1 MRSFGQL
8 WPTLKRL
15 LAYGSP
21 WRKPLSV
28 AVMMLWIAAAAE
40 VSGPLLISYFI
51 DNMVARHH
59 LPLGKVAGL
68 AAAYVGLQFL
78 AAGLHYAQ
86 SLLFNRAAVGVVQS
100 LRTDVMDAAL
110 RQPLSAFDTQP
121 VGQLISRVT
130 NDTEV
135 IRDLYVTVVAT
146 VLRSAA
152 LIGAMLVAMFSLDWR
167 MALVAILIFPAV
179 LTVMIIY
186 QRYSTPIVRRVR
198 AYLADINDG
207 FNEIING
214 MSVIQQFRQQARFG
228 ERMGEASRSHY
239 MARMQTL
246 RLDGFL
252 LRPLLSLF
260 SALILCGLLMLF
272 SFTSAGTIEVG
283 VLYAFISYLS
293 RLNEPLIELTTQQSM
308 LQQAVVAG
316 ERVFE
321 LMDRPRQ
328 RYGSDDR
335 PLQSGA
341 IDIDHLSFAYRD
353 DNLVLQ
359 DITLSV
365 PSRSFVALVGHTG
378 SGKSTL
384 ASLLMGYYPLT
395 QGEIRLDGREI
406 SSLNH
411 RVLRQGVAMVQ
422 QDPVVM
428 ADTFLAN
435 VTLGRDVSEA
445 QVWQALETVQLA
457 DLARGLSDGLHTHL
471 GEQGN
476 TLSVGQ
482 KQLLALAERI
492 RFSAVLIFVV
502 VWFTLSYIPIAHMV
516 WGGGLL
522 AAHGA
527 LDFAGGTVVHINAAI
542 AGLVG
547 AYLIGKRVG
556 FGKEAFKPHN
566 LPMVFTGT
574 AILYIGWFGFNAG
587 SAGSANEIA
596 ALAFVNTV
604 VATAAAILGWI
615 IGEWTLRGKPSL
627 LGACSGA
634 IAGLVGVTPACGY
647 VGVGGALVIGVI
659 AGLAGLWGVTML
671 KRLLRVD
678 DPCDVFGVHG
688 VCGIVGCILTGV
700 FAASSLGGVG
710 FVDGVTMGH
719 QVMVQLE
726 SIAIT
731 VVWSGVVAFVGYKL
745 ADILVGLRVPEEQER
760 EGLDVN
766 SHGEN
771 AYNA

>member
-1 MRSFGQL
+1 M
-8 WPTLKRL
+8 K
-15 LAYGSP
+15 
-21 WRKPLSV
+21 
-28 AVMMLWIAAAAE
+28 IA
-40 VSGPLLISYFI
+40 
-51 DNMVARHH
+51 
-59 LPLGKVAGL
+59 
-68 AAAYVGLQFL
+68 
-78 AAGLHYAQ
+78 
-86 SLLFNRAAVGVVQS
+86 
-100 LRTDVMDAAL
+100 
-110 RQPLSAFDTQP
+110 
-121 VGQLISRVT
+121 
-130 NDTEV
+130 
-135 IRDLYVTVVAT
+135 
-146 VLRSAA
+146 
-152 LIGAMLVAMFSLDWR
+152 
-167 MALVAILIFPAV
+167 
-179 LTVMIIY
+179 MIK
-186 QRYSTPIVRRVR
+186 T
-198 AYLADINDG
+198 
-207 FNEIING
+207 
-214 MSVIQQFRQQARFG
+214 
-228 ERMGEASRSHY
+228 
-239 MARMQTL
+239 
-246 RLDGFL
+246 
-252 LRPLLSLF
+252 
-260 SALILCGLLMLF
+260 
-272 SFTSAGTIEVG
+272 
-283 VLYAFISYLS
+283 
-293 RLNEPLIELTTQQSM
+293 
-308 LQQAVVAG
+308 
-316 ERVFE
+316 
-321 LMDRPRQ
+321 
-328 RYGSDDR
+328 
-335 PLQSGA
+335 
-341 IDIDHLSFAYRD
+341 
-353 DNLVLQ
+353 
-359 DITLSV
+359 
-365 PSRSFVALVGHTG
+365 
-378 SGKSTL
+378 TL
-384 ASLLMGYYPLT
+384 ASLVLLPGLTMAAPAVADKADNAFMMISTALVLFMTIPGIALFYGGLIRAKNVLSMLT
-395 QGEIRLDGREI
+395 QVTVTFALVCILWVVYGYSLAFGEG
-406 SSLNH
+406 NH
-411 RVLRQGVAMVQ
+411 FFGNVEGAMLKNIALTAVTGTIYQYIHVAFQGSFACI
-422 QDPVVM
+422 
-428 ADTFLAN
+428 
-435 VTLGRDVSEA
+435 
-445 QVWQALETVQLA
+445 TV
-457 DLARGLSDGLHTHL
+457 GLI
-471 GEQGN
+471 
-476 TLSVGQ
+476 VG
-482 KQLLALAERI
+482 ALAERI

-587 SAGSANEIA
+587 SASSANEIA

-688 VCGIVGCILTGV
+688 VCGIVGCILIGV

-731 VVWSGVVAFVGYKL
+731 VAWSGVVAFVGYKL

>member
-1 MRSFGQL
+1 M
-8 WPTLKRL
+8 K
-15 LAYGSP
+15 
-21 WRKPLSV
+21 
-28 AVMMLWIAAAAE
+28 IA
-40 VSGPLLISYFI
+40 
-51 DNMVARHH
+51 
-59 LPLGKVAGL
+59 
-68 AAAYVGLQFL
+68 
-78 AAGLHYAQ
+78 
-86 SLLFNRAAVGVVQS
+86 
-100 LRTDVMDAAL
+100 
-110 RQPLSAFDTQP
+110 
-121 VGQLISRVT
+121 
-130 NDTEV
+130 
-135 IRDLYVTVVAT
+135 
-146 VLRSAA
+146 
-152 LIGAMLVAMFSLDWR
+152 
-167 MALVAILIFPAV
+167 
-179 LTVMIIY
+179 MIK
-186 QRYSTPIVRRVR
+186 T
-198 AYLADINDG
+198 
-207 FNEIING
+207 
-214 MSVIQQFRQQARFG
+214 
-228 ERMGEASRSHY
+228 
-239 MARMQTL
+239 
-246 RLDGFL
+246 
-252 LRPLLSLF
+252 
-260 SALILCGLLMLF
+260 
-272 SFTSAGTIEVG
+272 
-283 VLYAFISYLS
+283 
-293 RLNEPLIELTTQQSM
+293 
-308 LQQAVVAG
+308 
-316 ERVFE
+316 
-321 LMDRPRQ
+321 
-328 RYGSDDR
+328 
-335 PLQSGA
+335 
-341 IDIDHLSFAYRD
+341 
-353 DNLVLQ
+353 
-359 DITLSV
+359 
-365 PSRSFVALVGHTG
+365 
-378 SGKSTL
+378 TL
-384 ASLLMGYYPLT
+384 ASLALLPGLTIAAPAVADKADSAFMMICTALVLFMTIPGIALFYGGLIRAKNVLSMLT
-395 QGEIRLDGREI
+395 QVTVTFALGCILWVVYGYSLAFGEG
-406 SSLNH
+406 NH
-411 RVLRQGVAMVQ
+411 
-422 QDPVVM
+422 
-428 ADTFLAN
+428 FF
-435 VTLGRDVSEA
+435 
-445 QVWQALETVQLA
+445 
-457 DLARGLSDGLHTHL
+457 
-471 GEQGN
+471 GN
-476 TLSVGQ
+476 TDGAMLKNIALTAVTGTIYQYIHVAFQGSFACITVG
-482 KQLLALAERI
+482 LIVGALAERI

-688 VCGIVGCILTGV
+688 VCGIIGCILTGV

>member
-1 MRSFGQL
+1 M
-8 WPTLKRL
+8 K
-15 LAYGSP
+15 
-21 WRKPLSV
+21 
-28 AVMMLWIAAAAE
+28 IA
-40 VSGPLLISYFI
+40 
-51 DNMVARHH
+51 
-59 LPLGKVAGL
+59 
-68 AAAYVGLQFL
+68 
-78 AAGLHYAQ
+78 
-86 SLLFNRAAVGVVQS
+86 
-100 LRTDVMDAAL
+100 
-110 RQPLSAFDTQP
+110 
-121 VGQLISRVT
+121 
-130 NDTEV
+130 
-135 IRDLYVTVVAT
+135 
-146 VLRSAA
+146 
-152 LIGAMLVAMFSLDWR
+152 
-167 MALVAILIFPAV
+167 
-179 LTVMIIY
+179 MIK
-186 QRYSTPIVRRVR
+186 T
-198 AYLADINDG
+198 
-207 FNEIING
+207 
-214 MSVIQQFRQQARFG
+214 
-228 ERMGEASRSHY
+228 
-239 MARMQTL
+239 
-246 RLDGFL
+246 
-252 LRPLLSLF
+252 
-260 SALILCGLLMLF
+260 
-272 SFTSAGTIEVG
+272 
-283 VLYAFISYLS
+283 
-293 RLNEPLIELTTQQSM
+293 
-308 LQQAVVAG
+308 
-316 ERVFE
+316 
-321 LMDRPRQ
+321 
-328 RYGSDDR
+328 
-335 PLQSGA
+335 
-341 IDIDHLSFAYRD
+341 
-353 DNLVLQ
+353 
-359 DITLSV
+359 
-365 PSRSFVALVGHTG
+365 
-378 SGKSTL
+378 TL
-384 ASLLMGYYPLT
+384 ASLALLPGLTIAAPAVADKADSAFMMICTALVLFMTIPGIALFYGGLIRAKNVLSMLT
-395 QGEIRLDGREI
+395 QVTVTFALVCILWVVYGYSLAFGEG
-406 SSLNH
+406 NH
-411 RVLRQGVAMVQ
+411 
-422 QDPVVM
+422 
-428 ADTFLAN
+428 FF
-435 VTLGRDVSEA
+435 
-445 QVWQALETVQLA
+445 
-457 DLARGLSDGLHTHL
+457 
-471 GEQGN
+471 GN
-476 TLSVGQ
+476 TDGAMLKNIALTAVTGTIYQYIHVAFQGSFACITVG
-482 KQLLALAERI
+482 LIVGALAERI

-587 SAGSANEIA
+587 SVGSANEIA

>member
-1 MRSFGQL
+1 M
-8 WPTLKRL
+8 K
-15 LAYGSP
+15 
-21 WRKPLSV
+21 
-28 AVMMLWIAAAAE
+28 IA
-40 VSGPLLISYFI
+40 
-51 DNMVARHH
+51 
-59 LPLGKVAGL
+59 
-68 AAAYVGLQFL
+68 
-78 AAGLHYAQ
+78 
-86 SLLFNRAAVGVVQS
+86 
-100 LRTDVMDAAL
+100 
-110 RQPLSAFDTQP
+110 
-121 VGQLISRVT
+121 
-130 NDTEV
+130 
-135 IRDLYVTVVAT
+135 
-146 VLRSAA
+146 
-152 LIGAMLVAMFSLDWR
+152 
-167 MALVAILIFPAV
+167 
-179 LTVMIIY
+179 MIK
-186 QRYSTPIVRRVR
+186 T
-198 AYLADINDG
+198 
-207 FNEIING
+207 
-214 MSVIQQFRQQARFG
+214 
-228 ERMGEASRSHY
+228 
-239 MARMQTL
+239 
-246 RLDGFL
+246 
-252 LRPLLSLF
+252 
-260 SALILCGLLMLF
+260 
-272 SFTSAGTIEVG
+272 
-283 VLYAFISYLS
+283 
-293 RLNEPLIELTTQQSM
+293 
-308 LQQAVVAG
+308 
-316 ERVFE
+316 
-321 LMDRPRQ
+321 
-328 RYGSDDR
+328 
-335 PLQSGA
+335 
-341 IDIDHLSFAYRD
+341 
-353 DNLVLQ
+353 
-359 DITLSV
+359 
-365 PSRSFVALVGHTG
+365 
-378 SGKSTL
+378 TL
-384 ASLLMGYYPLT
+384 ASLALLPGLTIAAPAVADKANSAFMMICTALVLFMTIPGIALFYGGLIRAKNVLSMLT
-395 QGEIRLDGREI
+395 QVTVTFALVCILWVVYGYSLAFGEG
-406 SSLNH
+406 NH
-411 RVLRQGVAMVQ
+411 
-422 QDPVVM
+422 
-428 ADTFLAN
+428 FF
-435 VTLGRDVSEA
+435 
-445 QVWQALETVQLA
+445 
-457 DLARGLSDGLHTHL
+457 
-471 GEQGN
+471 GN
-476 TLSVGQ
+476 TDGAMLKNIALTAVTGTIYQYIHVAFQGSFACITVG
-482 KQLLALAERI
+482 LIVGALAERI

-688 VCGIVGCILTGV
+688 VCGIIGCILTGV

>member
-1 MRSFGQL
+1 M
-8 WPTLKRL
+8 K
-15 LAYGSP
+15 
-21 WRKPLSV
+21 
-28 AVMMLWIAAAAE
+28 IA
-40 VSGPLLISYFI
+40 
-51 DNMVARHH
+51 
-59 LPLGKVAGL
+59 
-68 AAAYVGLQFL
+68 
-78 AAGLHYAQ
+78 
-86 SLLFNRAAVGVVQS
+86 
-100 LRTDVMDAAL
+100 
-110 RQPLSAFDTQP
+110 
-121 VGQLISRVT
+121 
-130 NDTEV
+130 
-135 IRDLYVTVVAT
+135 
-146 VLRSAA
+146 
-152 LIGAMLVAMFSLDWR
+152 
-167 MALVAILIFPAV
+167 
-179 LTVMIIY
+179 MIK
-186 QRYSTPIVRRVR
+186 T
-198 AYLADINDG
+198 
-207 FNEIING
+207 
-214 MSVIQQFRQQARFG
+214 
-228 ERMGEASRSHY
+228 
-239 MARMQTL
+239 
-246 RLDGFL
+246 
-252 LRPLLSLF
+252 
-260 SALILCGLLMLF
+260 
-272 SFTSAGTIEVG
+272 
-283 VLYAFISYLS
+283 
-293 RLNEPLIELTTQQSM
+293 
-308 LQQAVVAG
+308 
-316 ERVFE
+316 
-321 LMDRPRQ
+321 
-328 RYGSDDR
+328 
-335 PLQSGA
+335 
-341 IDIDHLSFAYRD
+341 
-353 DNLVLQ
+353 
-359 DITLSV
+359 
-365 PSRSFVALVGHTG
+365 
-378 SGKSTL
+378 TL
-384 ASLLMGYYPLT
+384 ASLALLPGLTIAAPAVADKADSAFMMICTALVLFMTIPGIALFYGGLIRAKNVLSMLT
-395 QGEIRLDGREI
+395 QVTVTFALVCILWVVYGYSLAFGEG
-406 SSLNH
+406 NH
-411 RVLRQGVAMVQ
+411 
-422 QDPVVM
+422 
-428 ADTFLAN
+428 FF
-435 VTLGRDVSEA
+435 
-445 QVWQALETVQLA
+445 
-457 DLARGLSDGLHTHL
+457 
-471 GEQGN
+471 GN
-476 TLSVGQ
+476 TDGAMLKNIALTAVTGTIYQYIHVAFQGSFACITVG
-482 KQLLALAERI
+482 LIVGALAERI

-566 LPMVFTGT
+566 QPMVFTGT

>member
-1 MRSFGQL
+1 M
-8 WPTLKRL
+8 K
-15 LAYGSP
+15 
-21 WRKPLSV
+21 
-28 AVMMLWIAAAAE
+28 IA
-40 VSGPLLISYFI
+40 
-51 DNMVARHH
+51 
-59 LPLGKVAGL
+59 
-68 AAAYVGLQFL
+68 
-78 AAGLHYAQ
+78 
-86 SLLFNRAAVGVVQS
+86 
-100 LRTDVMDAAL
+100 
-110 RQPLSAFDTQP
+110 
-121 VGQLISRVT
+121 
-130 NDTEV
+130 
-135 IRDLYVTVVAT
+135 
-146 VLRSAA
+146 
-152 LIGAMLVAMFSLDWR
+152 
-167 MALVAILIFPAV
+167 
-179 LTVMIIY
+179 MIK
-186 QRYSTPIVRRVR
+186 T
-198 AYLADINDG
+198 
-207 FNEIING
+207 
-214 MSVIQQFRQQARFG
+214 
-228 ERMGEASRSHY
+228 
-239 MARMQTL
+239 
-246 RLDGFL
+246 
-252 LRPLLSLF
+252 
-260 SALILCGLLMLF
+260 
-272 SFTSAGTIEVG
+272 
-283 VLYAFISYLS
+283 
-293 RLNEPLIELTTQQSM
+293 
-308 LQQAVVAG
+308 
-316 ERVFE
+316 
-321 LMDRPRQ
+321 
-328 RYGSDDR
+328 
-335 PLQSGA
+335 
-341 IDIDHLSFAYRD
+341 
-353 DNLVLQ
+353 
-359 DITLSV
+359 
-365 PSRSFVALVGHTG
+365 
-378 SGKSTL
+378 TL
-384 ASLLMGYYPLT
+384 ASLALLPGLTIAAPAVADKADSAFMMICTALVLFMTIPGIALFYGGLIRAKNVLSMLT
-395 QGEIRLDGREI
+395 QVTVTFALVCILWVVYGYSLAFGEGNHFFGNVDGAMLKNI
-406 SSLNH
+406 ALTAVTGTIYQYIH
-411 RVLRQGVAMVQ
+411 VAFQGSFACI
-422 QDPVVM
+422 
-428 ADTFLAN
+428 
-435 VTLGRDVSEA
+435 
-445 QVWQALETVQLA
+445 TV
-457 DLARGLSDGLHTHL
+457 GLI
-471 GEQGN
+471 
-476 TLSVGQ
+476 VG
-482 KQLLALAERI
+482 ALAERI

-731 VVWSGVVAFVGYKL
+731 VIWSGVVAFVGYKL

>member
-1 MRSFGQL
+1 M
-8 WPTLKRL
+8 K
-15 LAYGSP
+15 
-21 WRKPLSV
+21 
-28 AVMMLWIAAAAE
+28 IA
-40 VSGPLLISYFI
+40 
-51 DNMVARHH
+51 
-59 LPLGKVAGL
+59 
-68 AAAYVGLQFL
+68 
-78 AAGLHYAQ
+78 
-86 SLLFNRAAVGVVQS
+86 
-100 LRTDVMDAAL
+100 
-110 RQPLSAFDTQP
+110 
-121 VGQLISRVT
+121 
-130 NDTEV
+130 
-135 IRDLYVTVVAT
+135 
-146 VLRSAA
+146 
-152 LIGAMLVAMFSLDWR
+152 
-167 MALVAILIFPAV
+167 
-179 LTVMIIY
+179 MIK
-186 QRYSTPIVRRVR
+186 T
-198 AYLADINDG
+198 
-207 FNEIING
+207 
-214 MSVIQQFRQQARFG
+214 
-228 ERMGEASRSHY
+228 
-239 MARMQTL
+239 
-246 RLDGFL
+246 
-252 LRPLLSLF
+252 
-260 SALILCGLLMLF
+260 
-272 SFTSAGTIEVG
+272 
-283 VLYAFISYLS
+283 
-293 RLNEPLIELTTQQSM
+293 
-308 LQQAVVAG
+308 
-316 ERVFE
+316 
-321 LMDRPRQ
+321 
-328 RYGSDDR
+328 
-335 PLQSGA
+335 
-341 IDIDHLSFAYRD
+341 
-353 DNLVLQ
+353 
-359 DITLSV
+359 
-365 PSRSFVALVGHTG
+365 
-378 SGKSTL
+378 TL
-384 ASLLMGYYPLT
+384 ASLALLPGLTIAAPAVADKADGAFMMICTALVLFMTIPGIALFYGGLIRAKNVLSMLT
-395 QGEIRLDGREI
+395 QVTVTFALVCILWVVYGYSLAFGEG
-406 SSLNH
+406 NH
-411 RVLRQGVAMVQ
+411 
-422 QDPVVM
+422 
-428 ADTFLAN
+428 FF
-435 VTLGRDVSEA
+435 
-445 QVWQALETVQLA
+445 
-457 DLARGLSDGLHTHL
+457 
-471 GEQGN
+471 GN
-476 TLSVGQ
+476 TDGAMLKNIALTAVTGTIYQYIHVAFQGSFACITVG
-482 KQLLALAERI
+482 LIVGALAERI

>member
-1 MRSFGQL
+1 M
-8 WPTLKRL
+8 K
-15 LAYGSP
+15 
-21 WRKPLSV
+21 
-28 AVMMLWIAAAAE
+28 IA
-40 VSGPLLISYFI
+40 
-51 DNMVARHH
+51 
-59 LPLGKVAGL
+59 
-68 AAAYVGLQFL
+68 
-78 AAGLHYAQ
+78 
-86 SLLFNRAAVGVVQS
+86 
-100 LRTDVMDAAL
+100 
-110 RQPLSAFDTQP
+110 
-121 VGQLISRVT
+121 
-130 NDTEV
+130 
-135 IRDLYVTVVAT
+135 
-146 VLRSAA
+146 
-152 LIGAMLVAMFSLDWR
+152 
-167 MALVAILIFPAV
+167 
-179 LTVMIIY
+179 MIK
-186 QRYSTPIVRRVR
+186 T
-198 AYLADINDG
+198 
-207 FNEIING
+207 
-214 MSVIQQFRQQARFG
+214 
-228 ERMGEASRSHY
+228 
-239 MARMQTL
+239 
-246 RLDGFL
+246 
-252 LRPLLSLF
+252 
-260 SALILCGLLMLF
+260 
-272 SFTSAGTIEVG
+272 
-283 VLYAFISYLS
+283 
-293 RLNEPLIELTTQQSM
+293 
-308 LQQAVVAG
+308 
-316 ERVFE
+316 
-321 LMDRPRQ
+321 
-328 RYGSDDR
+328 
-335 PLQSGA
+335 
-341 IDIDHLSFAYRD
+341 
-353 DNLVLQ
+353 
-359 DITLSV
+359 
-365 PSRSFVALVGHTG
+365 
-378 SGKSTL
+378 TL
-384 ASLLMGYYPLT
+384 ASLALLPGLTIAAPAVADKADSAFMMICTALVLFMTIPGIALFYGGLIRAKNVLSMLT
-395 QGEIRLDGREI
+395 QVTVTFALVCILWVVYGYSLAFGEG
-406 SSLNH
+406 NH
-411 RVLRQGVAMVQ
+411 
-422 QDPVVM
+422 
-428 ADTFLAN
+428 FF
-435 VTLGRDVSEA
+435 
-445 QVWQALETVQLA
+445 
-457 DLARGLSDGLHTHL
+457 
-471 GEQGN
+471 GN
-476 TLSVGQ
+476 TDGAMLKNIALTAVTGTIYQYIHVAFQGSFACITVG
-482 KQLLALAERI
+482 LIVGALAERI

-678 DPCDVFGVHG
+678 EPCDVFGVHG

>member
-1 MRSFGQL
+1 M
-8 WPTLKRL
+8 K
-15 LAYGSP
+15 
-21 WRKPLSV
+21 
-28 AVMMLWIAAAAE
+28 IA
-40 VSGPLLISYFI
+40 
-51 DNMVARHH
+51 
-59 LPLGKVAGL
+59 
-68 AAAYVGLQFL
+68 
-78 AAGLHYAQ
+78 
-86 SLLFNRAAVGVVQS
+86 
-100 LRTDVMDAAL
+100 
-110 RQPLSAFDTQP
+110 
-121 VGQLISRVT
+121 
-130 NDTEV
+130 
-135 IRDLYVTVVAT
+135 
-146 VLRSAA
+146 
-152 LIGAMLVAMFSLDWR
+152 
-167 MALVAILIFPAV
+167 
-179 LTVMIIY
+179 
-186 QRYSTPIVRRVR
+186 
-198 AYLADINDG
+198 
-207 FNEIING
+207 
-214 MSVIQQFRQQARFG
+214 
-228 ERMGEASRSHY
+228 
-239 MARMQTL
+239 
-246 RLDGFL
+246 
-252 LRPLLSLF
+252 
-260 SALILCGLLMLF
+260 
-272 SFTSAGTIEVG
+272 TIK
-283 VLYAFISYLS
+283 
-293 RLNEPLIELTTQQSM
+293 T
-308 LQQAVVAG
+308 
-316 ERVFE
+316 
-321 LMDRPRQ
+321 
-328 RYGSDDR
+328 
-335 PLQSGA
+335 
-341 IDIDHLSFAYRD
+341 
-353 DNLVLQ
+353 
-359 DITLSV
+359 
-365 PSRSFVALVGHTG
+365 
-378 SGKSTL
+378 TL
-384 ASLLMGYYPLT
+384 ASLALLPGLTIAAPAVADKADSAFMMICTALVLFMTIPGIALFYGGLIRAKNVLSMLT
-395 QGEIRLDGREI
+395 QVTVTFALVCILWVVYGYSLAFGEG
-406 SSLNH
+406 NH
-411 RVLRQGVAMVQ
+411 
-422 QDPVVM
+422 
-428 ADTFLAN
+428 FF
-435 VTLGRDVSEA
+435 
-445 QVWQALETVQLA
+445 
-457 DLARGLSDGLHTHL
+457 
-471 GEQGN
+471 GN
-476 TLSVGQ
+476 TDGAMLKNIALTAVTGTIYQYIHVAFQGSFACITVG
-482 KQLLALAERI
+482 LIVGALAERI

>member
-1 MRSFGQL
+1 M
-8 WPTLKRL
+8 K
-15 LAYGSP
+15 
-21 WRKPLSV
+21 
-28 AVMMLWIAAAAE
+28 IA
-40 VSGPLLISYFI
+40 
-51 DNMVARHH
+51 
-59 LPLGKVAGL
+59 
-68 AAAYVGLQFL
+68 
-78 AAGLHYAQ
+78 
-86 SLLFNRAAVGVVQS
+86 
-100 LRTDVMDAAL
+100 
-110 RQPLSAFDTQP
+110 
-121 VGQLISRVT
+121 
-130 NDTEV
+130 
-135 IRDLYVTVVAT
+135 
-146 VLRSAA
+146 
-152 LIGAMLVAMFSLDWR
+152 
-167 MALVAILIFPAV
+167 
-179 LTVMIIY
+179 MIK
-186 QRYSTPIVRRVR
+186 T
-198 AYLADINDG
+198 
-207 FNEIING
+207 
-214 MSVIQQFRQQARFG
+214 
-228 ERMGEASRSHY
+228 
-239 MARMQTL
+239 
-246 RLDGFL
+246 
-252 LRPLLSLF
+252 
-260 SALILCGLLMLF
+260 
-272 SFTSAGTIEVG
+272 
-283 VLYAFISYLS
+283 
-293 RLNEPLIELTTQQSM
+293 
-308 LQQAVVAG
+308 
-316 ERVFE
+316 
-321 LMDRPRQ
+321 
-328 RYGSDDR
+328 
-335 PLQSGA
+335 
-341 IDIDHLSFAYRD
+341 
-353 DNLVLQ
+353 
-359 DITLSV
+359 
-365 PSRSFVALVGHTG
+365 
-378 SGKSTL
+378 TL
-384 ASLLMGYYPLT
+384 ASLALLPGLTIAAPAVADKADSAFMMICTALVLFMTIPGIALFYGGLIRAKNVLSMLT
-395 QGEIRLDGREI
+395 QVTVTFALVCILWVVYGYLLAFGEG
-406 SSLNH
+406 NH
-411 RVLRQGVAMVQ
+411 
-422 QDPVVM
+422 
-428 ADTFLAN
+428 FF
-435 VTLGRDVSEA
+435 
-445 QVWQALETVQLA
+445 
-457 DLARGLSDGLHTHL
+457 
-471 GEQGN
+471 GN
-476 TLSVGQ
+476 TDGAMLKNIALTAVTGTIYQYIHVAFQGSFACITVG
-482 KQLLALAERI
+482 LIVGALAERI

>member
-1 MRSFGQL
+1 M
-8 WPTLKRL
+8 K
-15 LAYGSP
+15 
-21 WRKPLSV
+21 
-28 AVMMLWIAAAAE
+28 IA
-40 VSGPLLISYFI
+40 
-51 DNMVARHH
+51 
-59 LPLGKVAGL
+59 
-68 AAAYVGLQFL
+68 
-78 AAGLHYAQ
+78 
-86 SLLFNRAAVGVVQS
+86 
-100 LRTDVMDAAL
+100 
-110 RQPLSAFDTQP
+110 
-121 VGQLISRVT
+121 
-130 NDTEV
+130 
-135 IRDLYVTVVAT
+135 
-146 VLRSAA
+146 
-152 LIGAMLVAMFSLDWR
+152 
-167 MALVAILIFPAV
+167 
-179 LTVMIIY
+179 MIK
-186 QRYSTPIVRRVR
+186 T
-198 AYLADINDG
+198 
-207 FNEIING
+207 
-214 MSVIQQFRQQARFG
+214 
-228 ERMGEASRSHY
+228 
-239 MARMQTL
+239 
-246 RLDGFL
+246 
-252 LRPLLSLF
+252 
-260 SALILCGLLMLF
+260 
-272 SFTSAGTIEVG
+272 
-283 VLYAFISYLS
+283 
-293 RLNEPLIELTTQQSM
+293 
-308 LQQAVVAG
+308 
-316 ERVFE
+316 
-321 LMDRPRQ
+321 
-328 RYGSDDR
+328 
-335 PLQSGA
+335 
-341 IDIDHLSFAYRD
+341 
-353 DNLVLQ
+353 
-359 DITLSV
+359 
-365 PSRSFVALVGHTG
+365 
-378 SGKSTL
+378 TL
-384 ASLLMGYYPLT
+384 ASLALLPGLTIAAPAVADKADSAFMMICTALVLFMTIPGIALFYGGLIRAKNVLSMLT
-395 QGEIRLDGREI
+395 QVTVTFALVCILWVVYGYSLAFGEGNHFFGNADGAMLKNI
-406 SSLNH
+406 
-411 RVLRQGVAMVQ
+411 VLTAVTGTIYQYIHVAFQGSFACI
-422 QDPVVM
+422 
-428 ADTFLAN
+428 
-435 VTLGRDVSEA
+435 
-445 QVWQALETVQLA
+445 TV
-457 DLARGLSDGLHTHL
+457 GLI
-471 GEQGN
+471 
-476 TLSVGQ
+476 VG
-482 KQLLALAERI
+482 ALAERI

-596 ALAFVNTV
+596 ALTFVNTV

>member
-1 MRSFGQL
+1 M
-8 WPTLKRL
+8 K
-15 LAYGSP
+15 
-21 WRKPLSV
+21 
-28 AVMMLWIAAAAE
+28 IA
-40 VSGPLLISYFI
+40 
-51 DNMVARHH
+51 
-59 LPLGKVAGL
+59 
-68 AAAYVGLQFL
+68 
-78 AAGLHYAQ
+78 
-86 SLLFNRAAVGVVQS
+86 
-100 LRTDVMDAAL
+100 
-110 RQPLSAFDTQP
+110 
-121 VGQLISRVT
+121 
-130 NDTEV
+130 
-135 IRDLYVTVVAT
+135 
-146 VLRSAA
+146 
-152 LIGAMLVAMFSLDWR
+152 
-167 MALVAILIFPAV
+167 
-179 LTVMIIY
+179 MIK
-186 QRYSTPIVRRVR
+186 T
-198 AYLADINDG
+198 
-207 FNEIING
+207 
-214 MSVIQQFRQQARFG
+214 
-228 ERMGEASRSHY
+228 
-239 MARMQTL
+239 
-246 RLDGFL
+246 
-252 LRPLLSLF
+252 
-260 SALILCGLLMLF
+260 
-272 SFTSAGTIEVG
+272 
-283 VLYAFISYLS
+283 
-293 RLNEPLIELTTQQSM
+293 
-308 LQQAVVAG
+308 
-316 ERVFE
+316 
-321 LMDRPRQ
+321 
-328 RYGSDDR
+328 
-335 PLQSGA
+335 
-341 IDIDHLSFAYRD
+341 
-353 DNLVLQ
+353 
-359 DITLSV
+359 
-365 PSRSFVALVGHTG
+365 
-378 SGKSTL
+378 TL
-384 ASLLMGYYPLT
+384 ASLALLPGLTIAAPAVADKADSAFMMICTALVLFMTIPGIALFYGGLIRAKNVLSMLT
-395 QGEIRLDGREI
+395 QVTVTFALVCILWVVYGYSLAFGEG
-406 SSLNH
+406 NH
-411 RVLRQGVAMVQ
+411 
-422 QDPVVM
+422 
-428 ADTFLAN
+428 FF
-435 VTLGRDVSEA
+435 
-445 QVWQALETVQLA
+445 
-457 DLARGLSDGLHTHL
+457 
-471 GEQGN
+471 GN
-476 TLSVGQ
+476 TDGAMLKNIALTAVTGTIYQYIHVAFQGSFACITVG
-482 KQLLALAERI
+482 LIVGALAERI

-719 QVMVQLE
+719 QVIVQLE

>member
-1 MRSFGQL
+1 M
-8 WPTLKRL
+8 K
-15 LAYGSP
+15 
-21 WRKPLSV
+21 
-28 AVMMLWIAAAAE
+28 IA
-40 VSGPLLISYFI
+40 
-51 DNMVARHH
+51 
-59 LPLGKVAGL
+59 
-68 AAAYVGLQFL
+68 
-78 AAGLHYAQ
+78 
-86 SLLFNRAAVGVVQS
+86 
-100 LRTDVMDAAL
+100 
-110 RQPLSAFDTQP
+110 
-121 VGQLISRVT
+121 
-130 NDTEV
+130 
-135 IRDLYVTVVAT
+135 
-146 VLRSAA
+146 
-152 LIGAMLVAMFSLDWR
+152 
-167 MALVAILIFPAV
+167 
-179 LTVMIIY
+179 MIK
-186 QRYSTPIVRRVR
+186 T
-198 AYLADINDG
+198 
-207 FNEIING
+207 
-214 MSVIQQFRQQARFG
+214 
-228 ERMGEASRSHY
+228 
-239 MARMQTL
+239 
-246 RLDGFL
+246 
-252 LRPLLSLF
+252 
-260 SALILCGLLMLF
+260 
-272 SFTSAGTIEVG
+272 
-283 VLYAFISYLS
+283 
-293 RLNEPLIELTTQQSM
+293 
-308 LQQAVVAG
+308 
-316 ERVFE
+316 
-321 LMDRPRQ
+321 
-328 RYGSDDR
+328 
-335 PLQSGA
+335 
-341 IDIDHLSFAYRD
+341 
-353 DNLVLQ
+353 
-359 DITLSV
+359 
-365 PSRSFVALVGHTG
+365 
-378 SGKSTL
+378 TL
-384 ASLLMGYYPLT
+384 ASLALLPGLTIAAPAVADKADSAFMMICTALVLFMTIPGIALFYGGLIRAKNVLSMLT
-395 QGEIRLDGREI
+395 QVTITFALVCILWVVYGYSLAFGEG
-406 SSLNH
+406 NH
-411 RVLRQGVAMVQ
+411 
-422 QDPVVM
+422 
-428 ADTFLAN
+428 FF
-435 VTLGRDVSEA
+435 
-445 QVWQALETVQLA
+445 
-457 DLARGLSDGLHTHL
+457 
-471 GEQGN
+471 GN
-476 TLSVGQ
+476 TDGAMLKNIALTAVTGTIYQYIHVAFQGSFACITVG
-482 KQLLALAERI
+482 LIVGALAERI

-688 VCGIVGCILTGV
+688 VCGIIGCILTGV

>member
-1 MRSFGQL
+1 M
-8 WPTLKRL
+8 K
-15 LAYGSP
+15 
-21 WRKPLSV
+21 
-28 AVMMLWIAAAAE
+28 IA
-40 VSGPLLISYFI
+40 
-51 DNMVARHH
+51 
-59 LPLGKVAGL
+59 
-68 AAAYVGLQFL
+68 
-78 AAGLHYAQ
+78 
-86 SLLFNRAAVGVVQS
+86 
-100 LRTDVMDAAL
+100 
-110 RQPLSAFDTQP
+110 
-121 VGQLISRVT
+121 
-130 NDTEV
+130 
-135 IRDLYVTVVAT
+135 
-146 VLRSAA
+146 
-152 LIGAMLVAMFSLDWR
+152 
-167 MALVAILIFPAV
+167 
-179 LTVMIIY
+179 MIK
-186 QRYSTPIVRRVR
+186 T
-198 AYLADINDG
+198 
-207 FNEIING
+207 
-214 MSVIQQFRQQARFG
+214 
-228 ERMGEASRSHY
+228 
-239 MARMQTL
+239 
-246 RLDGFL
+246 
-252 LRPLLSLF
+252 
-260 SALILCGLLMLF
+260 
-272 SFTSAGTIEVG
+272 
-283 VLYAFISYLS
+283 
-293 RLNEPLIELTTQQSM
+293 
-308 LQQAVVAG
+308 
-316 ERVFE
+316 
-321 LMDRPRQ
+321 
-328 RYGSDDR
+328 
-335 PLQSGA
+335 
-341 IDIDHLSFAYRD
+341 
-353 DNLVLQ
+353 
-359 DITLSV
+359 
-365 PSRSFVALVGHTG
+365 
-378 SGKSTL
+378 TL
-384 ASLLMGYYPLT
+384 ASLALLPGLTIAAPAVADKADSAFMMICTALVLFMTIPGIALFYGGLIRAKNVLSMLT
-395 QGEIRLDGREI
+395 QVTVTFALVCILWVVYGYSLAFGEGNHFFGNADGAMLKNI
-406 SSLNH
+406 ALTAVTGTIYQYIH
-411 RVLRQGVAMVQ
+411 VAFQGSFACI
-422 QDPVVM
+422 
-428 ADTFLAN
+428 
-435 VTLGRDVSEA
+435 
-445 QVWQALETVQLA
+445 TV
-457 DLARGLSDGLHTHL
+457 GLI
-471 GEQGN
+471 
-476 TLSVGQ
+476 VG
-482 KQLLALAERI
+482 ALAERI

-634 IAGLVGVTPACGY
+634 IAGLVGVMPACGY